1 MPEQTSA
8 LYVPPRLEPLQAHVD
23 NMLLTRAQ
31 PWVVAVGHRPATLRA
46 VPSPFPFE
54 ARGSLR
60 MRCAG
65 GVWRVELGDTDFI
78 RRHPSIAEVPLWTD
92 LPEAVRLAVLDLIL
106 TPFLE
111 PLQRLMGDAATLD
124 EATLEPGTTADDNP
138 AAFAHLVLEFSDA
151 GQDEAPV
158 PLRVAI
164 PDRESALLL
173 CDRLAG
179 LPVRSAGHGAEER
192 PGLPITMCV
201 DAGSMPISIQ
211 ELSSLEQGDVL
222 LPPDYPG
229 AQGRIILRP
238 CPPATGQTNPPGN
251 AASVLCTVNDTQATV
266 VTAVTNPQEIPMTTT
281 DPSTTTS
288 PAEDQA
294 GLDVGGI
301 DVELCFELERRT
313 MTVADLAALVPGY
326 TFTLGCDPLSP
337 VWLRINGAVIGTGRL
352 VDINGV
358 LGVQVDSLARKGGQ
372 DGRG

>member
-1 MPEQTSA
+1 MPEHTSA
-8 LYVPPRLEPLQAHVD
+8 VYAPPRLDPLQAHVD

-31 PWVVAVGHRPATLRA
+31 PWTVAVGHRTATLRA

-54 ARGSLR
+54 TMGSLR
-60 MRCAG
+60 LRCAG
-65 GVWRVELGDTDFI
+65 GVWRVDLGGTDFI
-78 RRHPSIAEVPLWTD
+78 RSHPSIAEVPLWTD

-106 TPFLE
+106 TPLLNS
-111 PLQRLMGDAATLD
+111 LQRFMGDAATLD
-124 EATLEPGTTADDNP
+124 EATLEPGAAAHENP
-138 AAFAHLVLEFSDA
+138 AALMHLILEFSDA
-151 GQDEAPV
+151 GHDDPPV

-164 PDRESALLL
+164 PDRQSAQLL
-173 CDRLAG
+173 CDRLAD
-179 LPVRSAGHGAEER
+179 LPVRSAGQGVEER
-192 PGLPITMCV
+192 PDLPITVCV
-201 DAGSMPISIQ
+201 DAGSMRILVR
-211 ELSSLEQGDVL
+211 ELATLEQGDIL
-222 LPPDYPG
+222 LPPDYSG

-238 CPPATGQTNPPGN
+238 CPPATGQTPPPAG
-251 AASVLCTVNDTQATV
+251 AASVLCSVNDTQATV

-281 DPSTTTS
+281 DPSATTS

-313 MTVADLAALVPGY
+313 MTVADLAAFVPGY

-337 VWLRINGAVIGTGRL
+337 VSLRINGAVVGSGRL

-358 LGVQVDSLARKGGQ
+358 LGVQVHSLTRNGGQ